1 MAQGADF
8 SLRPLTVADFPDA
21 VRLYAELSGGQ
32 PISRDPAQF
41 VQLLAQPG
49 TTLWGAKRAGRVE
62 AMATLHVMVNMTW
75 SGRPYALVE
84 NVITSAKLRGQGLGR
99 AVMQRLIADARQQGA
114 YKIMLLTGKA
124 RAAAGFYA
132 ALGFDAD
139 EKQAMIL
146 RCD

>member
-1 MAQGADF
+1 MAPGADLI
-8 SLRPLTVADFPDA
+8 LRPLSFADYPDA

-32 PISRDPAQF
+32 PISHNPAQF
-41 VQLLAQPG
+41 AQLLAQPG
-49 TTLWGAKRAGRVE
+49 TTLWGAEHAGRLE

-84 NVITSAKLRGQGLGR
+84 NVITSAKHRGQGLGR
-99 AVMQRLIADARQQGA
+99 AVMQKLIADARQQGV

-124 RAAAGFYA
+124 RGAAGFYA
-132 ALGFDAD
+132 ALGFDAG

>member
-1 MAQGADF
+1 MSQGCDLT
-8 SLRPLTVADFPDA
+8 LRPLTFADFPDA

-32 PISRDPAQF
+32 PISHDPAHF
-41 VQLLAQPG
+41 AQLLAQPG
-49 TTLWGAKRAGRVE
+49 TTLWGAEHAGRIE

-84 NVITSAKLRGQGLGR
+84 NVITSAAFRGKGLGR

-124 RAAAGFYA
+124 RGAAGFYA
-132 ALGFDAD
+132 ALGFDGD